1 MAWRPY
7 ENLLDGELSN
17 RVPGK
22 VTGWMRFFRRGKQ
35 PLRVV
40 FDLAGDFH
48 EDIRGSDIWLMNSTP
63 PDRNISL
70 ERDGT
75 YMEGFDP
82 VQRGTVGDM
91 TAGLPLG
98 LWTEELA
105 QRLKT
110 QLEIV
115 WQENGLMGTELEE
128 RRHTVATD
136 YAAKIAAG
144 ELYYPYVQYPYFE
157 CYSDNGRVVLELDPS
172 QIMVIR
178 PETPAAEKSPQE
190 LAQDRKNRAKAFGG
204 FMTGIVG
211 DLERENRKRGGDG
224 NVTGIVIGK

>member
-1 MAWRPY
+1 MAWRPSKSLI
-7 ENLLDGELSN
+7 EGELSN

-22 VTGWMRFFRRGKQ
+22 VTGWMRFFRRRRQ
-35 PLRVV
+35 PLQVV

-48 EDIRGSDIWLMNSTP
+48 EDIRGSDIVLKNDKPT
-63 PDRNISL
+63 DGNISL

-98 LWTEELA
+98 PWTEALA
-105 QRLKT
+105 RRLKA

-115 WQENGLMGTELEE
+115 WQENGIKGAELEE
-128 RRHTVATD
+128 RRREVAID

-144 ELYYPYVQYPYFE
+144 ELYYPYVDYPYLE
-157 CYSDNGRVVLELDPS
+157 WYSDNGRVVLELDPD
-172 QIMVIR
+172 QITVIR
-178 PETPAAEKSPQE
+178 PETPPTEKSPQE
-190 LAQDRKNRAKAFGG
+190 LVQDRKNRVKSFGS
-204 FMTGIVG
+204 FMHGMV
-211 DLERENRKRGGDG
+211 ESFRKGKKGK
-224 NVTGIVIGK
+224 VTGIVIG